1 MKTSLGIALT
11 TLLLSSCLCFSQ
23 EQAAQHPY
31 GAKLETVVAITGPI
45 PTGLTMS
52 NDGRLFVNWPQWG
65 ENAPFTVGEIV
76 NGKPVPYPDAELN
89 RVDMKDQENHLLAV
103 QSVVVDPTGKRLWCL
118 DTGSFMFGDTTYGGP
133 KLVGIDLATN
143 KVFKKI
149 IFPRDVAL
157 PGTYLND
164 IRFDLT
170 RGKEGMAYI
179 TDSSAFGIIV
189 VDLATGKSWVRLR
202 EHPSTHPSADFVPV
216 IEGKISITYI
226 PGHPVEYLRVGS
238 DGIAITGPAG
248 GHAEWLYY
256 SALSG
261 RHLFRVKVDALS
273 DPMMSEA
280 DTEKTIQDLGEKG
293 GAGDGLESDA
303 EGRVYIGDYEH
314 DSIHRRNTDGRL
326 ETLVNDPRILW
337 PDTLTLA
344 NDGYL
349 YFTVNQ
355 NERIPIYQ
363 KDLSDLRVQ
372 PYYIYRIK
380 IDGTRITQ
388 DMPK

>member
-103 QSVVVDPTGKRLWCL
+103 QSVVVDPSGKRLWAL

-157 PGTYLND
+157 PSTYLND

-179 TDSSAFGIIV
+179 TDSGAFGIIV
-189 VDLATGKSWVRLR
+189 VDLATGQSWRRLH
-202 EHPSTHPSADFVPV
+202 EHPSTHPSSDFVPV
-216 IEGKISITYI
+216 IEGRVTIQTI
-226 PGHPVEYLRVGS
+226 PGQKPAYLRVGS

-248 GHAEWLYY
+248 GPAEWLYY
-256 SALSG
+256 CPLTA

-273 DPMMSEA
+273 DPNMSEA
-280 DTEKTIQDLGEKG
+280 DTEKTIEDLGEKG

-314 DSIHRRNTDGRL
+314 DSIHRRNTDGSID
-326 ETLVNDPRILW
+326 TLVSDPRILW

-349 YFTVNQ
+349 YFTTNQ
-355 NERIPIYQ
+355 IERQGIFTNDG
-363 KDLSDLRVQ
+363 KDHRVF

-388 DMPK
+388 DLPK